1 MSNGQPDTQYWQPMQ
16 FSCWKSTMPFVYCT
30 MAPSAG
36 HARRHP
42 GSSQCMHW
50 SLRINHCSA
59 PFSPRCSLN
68 LIRFQKFHDVDG
80 IVWYVLSN
88 VVCWNGMSFHSTHA
102 TSQALQPMHV
112 VTSMYLQTSSS
123 RWTPR
128 PGTVPECPEMALI
141 CRTPVG
147 IVPLRSGYSRTPRT
161 SVSYVASA
169 FRR

>member
-1 MSNGQPDTQYWQPMQ
+1 MTCVPPIDGGSYTPAFWKPECSRSCFARASASPRMSAFVPNRRHPVGHALMHAGSSPWPTRSEHSVHLYTFFVVLLNFGMSNGHPDTQYWQPMQ

-36 HARRHP
+36 HARRQP

-88 VVCWNGMSFHSTHA
+88 VVCW
-102 TSQALQPMHV
+102 
-112 VTSMYLQTSSS
+112 
-123 RWTPR
+123 
-128 PGTVPECPEMALI
+128 
-141 CRTPVG
+141 
-147 IVPLRSGYSRTPRT
+147 
-161 SVSYVASA
+161 
-169 FRR
+169 